1 MEIIISIYFSF
12 RYFRYSC
19 EIILNQLN
27 ATLMR

>member
-12 RYFRYSC
+12 RCFHYSC
-19 EIILNQLN
+19 EVILNQLN